1 MVTAQEAKKNIEAY
15 ETALFQKAR
24 DGAMTQ
30 LNTMSTIIKFHSK
43 NGNRQIVFTPYDK
56 SLFPSSKMLDMAH
69 NIFDS
74 ILKQNG
80 YTIVEND
87 CQKNVLKVQW

>member
-1 MVTAQEAKKNIEAY
+1 MITAQEAKKNVELY
-15 ETALFQKAR
+15 EVALYQKTL

-30 LNTMSTIIKFHSK
+30 LDTMSTIIEFHSK
-43 NGNRQIVFTPYDK
+43 NGKRQIVFTPYDK
-56 SLFPSSKMLDMAH
+56 SRFPSSEMLDMAR

-80 YTIVEND
+80 YTVVEND
-87 CQKNVLKVQW
+87 YQKNLLKVQW